1 MFFAGSQLFV
11 CCRGGLVTESPDSL
25 RTRIVPEAT
34 GKTVPGAYVLYGT
47 CVKFGTIQRVCT
59 CQFQSFR
66 TAGQPCAH
74 TSILHS
80 IATTGNIME
89 VPHCL
94 HVLGPCSAA
103 APKIEVLQDLLL
115 YVLALLV
122 PGTCWRTSCNY
133 RRCFISSYRL
143 AMHYRQ

>member
-1 MFFAGSQLFV
+1 MFFAVIPTV
-11 CCRGGLVTESPDSL
+11 CLLSRRFWLLSPPTPSVLVYYRKL
-25 RTRIVPEAT
+25 QARLCLARMYC
-34 GKTVPGAYVLYGT
+34 TVHALNLVLYSAYLS
-47 CVKFGTIQRVCT
+47 I
-59 CQFQSFR
+59 SSLR

-80 IATTGNIME
+80 IAITGNIME

-133 RRCFISSYRL
+133 RRCFMSSYRL
-143 AMHYRQ
+143 VMHYRQ